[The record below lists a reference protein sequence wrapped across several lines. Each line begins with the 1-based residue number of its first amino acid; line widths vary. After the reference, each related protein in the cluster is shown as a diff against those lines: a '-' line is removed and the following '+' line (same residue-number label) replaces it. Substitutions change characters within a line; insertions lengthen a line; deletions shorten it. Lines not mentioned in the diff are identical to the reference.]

1 MTIKRQEII
10 NELNILKHHLINIG
24 DAYTNPNALQ
34 VLDDTIVELKEPLNY
49 K

>member
-1 MTIKRQEII
+1 MTIRRQEII

-24 DAYTNPNALQ
+24 DVDTNPNVIQ
-34 VLDDTIVELKEPLNY
+34 VLDDTIVELKEPLNC